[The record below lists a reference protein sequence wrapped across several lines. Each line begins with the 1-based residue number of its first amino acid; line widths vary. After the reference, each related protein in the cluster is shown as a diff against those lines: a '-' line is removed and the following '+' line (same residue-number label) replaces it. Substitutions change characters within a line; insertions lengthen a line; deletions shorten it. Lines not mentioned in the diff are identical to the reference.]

1 MKNYNFLILLLLFFS
16 YNNYAKEINNFA
28 NTNWIFDN
36 VSKIDAYGKNNE
48 DTRKVLRSTNE
59 HINISFTD
67 HDTIIIQNNISQNQ
81 VVCNKPYSVR
91 LNTPLDYFYSEATV
105 DLYNAIL
112 AKQNEVFANQIKIIK
127 TGLND
132 NCMRPYEELIENN
145 ERLIVIDN
153 FYLVFFKKAANSSL
167 KQ

>member
-1 MKNYNFLILLLLFFS
+1 MKNYNLLILLLLFFS

-67 HDTIIIQNNISQNQ
+67 HDTIIIQNNISQN
-81 VVCNKPYSVR
+81 
-91 LNTPLDYFYSEATV
+91 
-105 DLYNAIL
+105 
-112 AKQNEVFANQIKIIK
+112 
-127 TGLND
+127 
-132 NCMRPYEELIENN
+132 
-145 ERLIVIDN
+145 
-153 FYLVFFKKAANSSL
+153 
-167 KQ
+167 